1 MIDDF
6 SYIRHPELVFGI
18 AGPLGVDIE
27 TISTALSESLHAVEY
42 KAIPI
47 RLTAEIAEV
56 SSSVKKPVRQ
66 DYYSVLKYK
75 MDHTSQI
82 CRDNDDPAW
91 AIRYA
96 IDAIRRERA
105 KLQEHILIHDEDL
118 VSDVPFADV
127 ALEDKVLHKVAYV
140 IRQIK
145 RPEEVHLLR
154 NVYGKQFILVSAYGS
169 EEDRIK
175 LVSDKIKQTLPI
187 TTKVSKVLALAE
199 SLVMKDASEDADD
212 YGQHLR
218 DAFHLADVFVDGMAA
233 APMRS
238 KIDRFISALFG
249 LNEIAPTKA
258 EFGMYAAK
266 AASLRSTDLSRQVG
280 AAIFSKEGELLTQ
293 GCNEVPRAF
302 GGTYWDTEEPDFRDI
317 RLGTDPNDLLK
328 RDVLRDVLER
338 LEKAKLLS
346 DKAKKLGRSSG
357 KLIDALTKKSED
369 NTSDDGS
376 GCLHG
381 ALISDITEFGRVVHA
396 EMNSICDAARKG
408 VTVKDSVL
416 FCTTFPCHNCTKH
429 IIAAGIS
436 KVYYME
442 PYPKSKAKE
451 LHYNEIEL
459 EKTSSTKVSF
469 MPFLGISPYRYRDL
483 F

>member
-1 MIDDF
+1 MTDDF

-18 AGPLGVDIE
+18 AGPLGVDIDA
-27 TISTALSESLHAVEY
+27 ISTALSEALHSVDY

-56 SSSVKKPVRQ
+56 ASSVRKPIRQ
-66 DYYSVLKYK
+66 DYYSILKYK

-82 CRDNDDPAW
+82 CRDNGDPAW

-105 KLQEHILIHDEDL
+105 QLQGHQLIDDEDP
-118 VSDVPFADV
+118 VVDAPFADV
-127 ALEDKVLHKVAYV
+127 ALEDKVLHKVAYI

-145 RPEEVHLLR
+145 RPEEVNLLR
-154 NVYGKQFILVSAYGS
+154 NVYGKQFILVSAYGP
-169 EEDRIK
+169 EDERTK

-187 TTKVSKVLALAE
+187 TTKVSKILSLAE
-199 SLVMKDASEDADD
+199 SLIIKDASEDADN

-218 DAFHLADVFVDGMAA
+218 DAFHLADVFVDGMSA
-233 APMRS
+233 APMRA
-238 KIDRFISALFG
+238 KIERFIDALFG

-280 AAIFSKEGELLTQ
+280 AAIFSKDGELITQ

-317 RLGTDPNDLLK
+317 KLGADPNDLLK

-346 DKAKKLGRSSG
+346 EKAKKLGRSSG
-357 KLIDALTKKSED
+357 KLIDALTKKSD
-369 NTSDDGS
+369 DKDTDDGT

-381 ALISDITEFGRVVHA
+381 ALISDLTEFGRVVHA

-408 VTVKDSVL
+408 IEIRGSVL

-436 KVYYME
+436 QVYYME
-442 PYPKSKAKE
+442 PYPKSGNYILE
-451 LHYNEIEL
+451 LAH
-459 EKTSSTKVSF
+459 
-469 MPFLGISPYRYRDL
+469 
-483 F
+483 